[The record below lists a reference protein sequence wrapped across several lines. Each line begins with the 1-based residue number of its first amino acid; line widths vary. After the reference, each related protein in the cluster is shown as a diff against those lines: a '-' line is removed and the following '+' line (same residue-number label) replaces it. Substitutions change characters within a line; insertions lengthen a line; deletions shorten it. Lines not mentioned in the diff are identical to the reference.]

1 MSTCLKLLFRE
12 ALDNGFGSLV
22 VQLSGNI
29 YPSCTVK
36 MPSSISRLVGTS
48 NGLLFFP
55 QFVFFIMFITFN
67 LALEL

>member
-1 MSTCLKLLFRE
+1 MSTCLKLLFGE
-12 ALDNGFGSLV
+12 ALDNGIGSLV

-48 NGLLFFP
+48 NGLLFFL
-55 QFVFFIMFITFN
+55 N
-67 LALEL
+67 LSFLLRL